1 MMKQFIAFVNKEFR
15 HILRDRRSM
24 LIILG
29 IPVVQILLFGF
40 AINTEVQDLR
50 VAVFAPSPNEITK
63 GITER
68 IHQSTYFTLQKG
80 LSDPKTMEEWM
91 RRGKLDVMVV
101 FDTDGE
107 AVQLIINSSDP
118 NRGSIANTYATAI
131 ISEYMME
138 QAAQSGE
145 RFRMPFQIDVDNR
158 LIYNPEMESAYM
170 FVPGIMGLVLM
181 LICTMMTSASIVREK
196 ERGTMEVLLAS
207 PLKQGTMV
215 FAKTIPYLALS
226 LVNFVSILL
235 LSYYVLEVPIRG
247 SLWTLTLISVLYIFL
262 SLAFGLLISTLVRNQ
277 INAVIISAVSVILP
291 CLLLSGMI
299 FPIKNMPQILQW
311 LSYIVPTRW
320 YIDIVRKVMIQGLGW
335 AVIWKETVI
344 LVGMSLLL
352 VGSSILNI
360 KSRLE

>member
-1 MMKQFIAFVNKEFR
+1 MKQFIAFVNKEFR
-15 HILRDRRSM
+15 HILRDRRTM

-40 AINTEVQDLR
+40 AINTEVKDLH
-50 VAVFAPSPNEITK
+50 VALYAPSPNSFTN

-68 IHQSTYFTLQKG
+68 LYQSEYFTFRAEL
-80 LSDPKTMEEWM
+80 DNPMAMEESM
-91 RRGKLDVMVV
+91 RKGKLDMMVL

-118 NRGSIANTYATAI
+118 NRGSIAATYATAI
-131 ISEYMME
+131 IAGYQQEL
-138 QAAQSGE
+138 AGIT
-145 RFRMPFQIDVDNR
+145 RMPFQIEVENR
-158 LIYNPEMESAYM
+158 MIYNPEMKSAYM

-181 LICTMMTSASIVREK
+181 LICTMMTSVSIVREK

-215 FAKTIPYLALS
+215 FAKTVPYLALS
-226 LVNFVSILL
+226 LVNFTSILL
-235 LSYYVLEVPIRG
+235 LSYYVLGVPIQG
-247 SLWTLTLISVLYIFL
+247 SLGTLTLISVLYIFL

-277 INAVIISAVSVILP
+277 INAVIISAISVILP
-291 CLLLSGMI
+291 GLLLSGMI
-299 FPIKNMPQILQW
+299 FPIVNMPQILQW
-311 LSYIVPTRW
+311 LSHIVPTRW

-335 AVIWKETVI
+335 AVIWKETAI
-344 LVGMSLLL
+344 LIGMSLLL

>member
-1 MMKQFIAFVNKEFR
+1 MKQFIAFVNKEFR
-15 HILRDRRSM
+15 HILRDRRTM

-40 AINTEVQDLR
+40 AINTEV
-50 VAVFAPSPNEITK
+50 
-63 GITER
+63 
-68 IHQSTYFTLQKG
+68 KG
-80 LSDPKTMEEWM
+80 LHVASTLLAERVHQRHHRKVSPERVLYLLAELDDPIKMEESM
-91 RRGKLDVMVV
+91 RKGKLDMMVL
-101 FDTDGE
+101 FDTEGD

-118 NRGSIANTYATAI
+118 NRGSIAATYATAI
-131 ISEYMME
+131 IGGYQQEL
-138 QAAQSGE
+138 AGITK
-145 RFRMPFQIDVDNR
+145 MPFQIEMENR
-158 LIYNPEMESAYM
+158 MIYNPEMKSAYM

-181 LICTMMTSASIVREK
+181 LICTMMTSVSIVREK

-320 YIDIVRKVMIQGLGW
+320 YIDIVRKVMIQGLG
-335 AVIWKETVI
+335 
-344 LVGMSLLL
+344 
-352 VGSSILNI
+352 
-360 KSRLE
+360 